1 RSRGS
6 EPGALRLAGTRR
18 RPPRWPCP
26 LAPRRVRCPPG
37 ATLTRGVASPPDP
50 RQRPVPVQP
59 VGVKYDALTT
69 GCGAAW
75 LARLTGGQEVAGSNP
90 ASPTRKS
97 RSEALSEGGA
107 HAVQGGADRSR
118 WSLLGRVRGAHSTP
132 VRAPKRR

>member
-75 LARLTGGQEVAGSNP
+75 LVRLTGGQEVAGSNP
-90 ASPTRKS
+90 ASPTRK
-97 RSEALSEGGA
+97 
-107 HAVQGGADRSR
+107 HQ
-118 WSLLGRVRGAHSTP
+118 VRGGMAFGSSSVVWASHP
-132 VRAPKRR
+132 HLELAP